1 MMTEQKITKEM
12 VLNGLI
18 SFFEGDNDDS
28 IAAEDVIAY
37 CQNELALIERRRA
50 KDNERRR
57 KKREENTE
65 LYDAVSA
72 AMTNELQSREE
83 ITAAVVEAT
92 GDAELTVAKV
102 GAQLN
107 KLVKNGVV
115 VKDNIKANKKGYM
128 LNAAE

>member
-12 VLNGLI
+12 VLNGII

-28 IAAEDVIAY
+28 ISQEDVIAY

-65 LYDAVSA
+65 LYDAVFA
-72 AMTNELQSREE
+72 VMTNELQSREE

>member
-1 MMTEQKITKEM
+1 MTEQKITKEM
-12 VLNGLI
+12 VLNGII

-28 IAAEDVIAY
+28 ISQEDVIAY

-65 LYDAVSA
+65 LYDAVFA
-72 AMTNELQSREE
+72 VMTNELQSREE